1 MDAALRTAARVCPFI
16 ARMATVGPTNMAD
29 AAGVPTW
36 SGSTLLREA
45 TRCPVMAR
53 SLATA
58 AAGAPK
64 PPLAAA
70 AAAID
75 LAAAHSTA
83 AWVQQPA
90 AGAKTAAAPQPL
102 ASGQAFAYK
111 DFFQEQ
117 VEMKKRDRSYRYFNN
132 INRLAAAYPMAKT
145 GSGRDVTVWC
155 SNDYLGM
162 SRHPVVIDAIKYV
175 VAPA

>member
-16 ARMATVGPTNMAD
+16 ARMATVGPTNMA
-29 AAGVPTW
+29 AVAGVPAW

-53 SLATA
+53 ALATV

-64 PPLAAA
+64 PPLATAA
-70 AAAID
+70 AAAD
-75 LAAAHSTA
+75 PAAAYGTA
-83 AWVQQPA
+83 AAAQHPA
-90 AGAKTAAAPQPL
+90 AGAKAAAPPR
-102 ASGQAFAYK
+102 SFAYE
-111 DFFQEQ
+111 DFFHEQ
-117 VEMKKRDRSYRYFNN
+117 VELKKRDRSYRYFNN

-162 SRHPVVIDAIKYV
+162 SRHPVVIDAIKYA